1 MIFKIIATI
10 LTATIFAGFALVFG
24 GAGSYALDSIDFKTV
39 LTLCGIGFSLIAGG
53 IGVLKVITQAYFKE

>member
-1 MIFKIIATI
+1 MLFNVLASV
-10 LTATIFAGFALVFG
+10 LSLTIFAGFALVFG

-39 LTLCGIGFSLIAGG
+39 LTLCGIGFSLIFGG